1 MSSPNEI
8 NENVTGTQPVTDTST
23 DNLND
28 NLDPVLDEQKE
39 PDAPAEQHEDS
50 QAAVDDAETMK
61 ELLGESD
68 NEHDVNNP
76 DENEAE
82 ENENVEEDEENENED
97 SSVENEAEA
106 EADDAEQ
113 TEKSPSEKK
122 QKKKPAQKKKRKQ
135 TAPREMPQISN
146 IKQLVEQAL
155 CTLKDRKGSSAQAI
169 ASWGKENTKLIS
181 ITLVPDKLVKQVSDP
196 VNVNVRLS
204 MLWFNL
210 GRQGAEEHDRRRKC
224 GRCYRWWPEVQAD
237 S

>member
-1 MSSPNEI
+1 MSSPSEI

-23 DNLND
+23 HNLND
-28 NLDPVLDEQKE
+28 NPDPVLDEQKE

-68 NEHDVNNP
+68 NEHDVNNA

-97 SSVENEAEA
+97 SSVENENEA

-113 TEKSPSEKK
+113 NEKSPSQKK
-122 QKKKPAQKKKRKQ
+122 QKKKPAQKKKQKQ
-135 TAPREMPQISN
+135 TATQQPQISN
-146 IKQLVEQAL
+146 FKQLVEQAL

-181 ITLVPDKLVKQVSDP
+181 ITLVPDKLSSPSQLTEKLQVPFVPHWCFSTP
-196 VNVNVRLS
+196 TP
-204 MLWFNL
+204 
-210 GRQGAEEHDRRRKC
+210 
-224 GRCYRWWPEVQAD
+224 CY
-237 S
+237 

>member
-1 MSSPNEI
+1 MSSPSEI

-23 DNLND
+23 HNLND
-28 NLDPVLDEQKE
+28 NPDPVLDEQKE

-68 NEHDVNNP
+68 NEHDVNNA

-97 SSVENEAEA
+97 SSVENENEA

-113 TEKSPSEKK
+113 NEKSPSQKK
-122 QKKKPAQKKKRKQ
+122 QKKKPAQKKKQKQ
-135 TAPREMPQISN
+135 TATQQPQISN
-146 IKQLVEQAL
+146 FKQLVEQAL

-196 VNVNVRLS
+196 VNVIRVPEYAVVQ
-204 MLWFNL
+204 L
-210 GRQGAEEHDRRRKC
+210 GRQDAEEHGRRRKC
-224 GRCYRWWPEVQAD
+224 DRCCRRWPEVQAD